1 MSNQICSTSINIFNA
16 TFGSDNC
23 GDIGIDLNS
32 NLSTSLSEVTTVEE
46 FERIVY
52 SELIDVRTR
61 QSITAYPLLRLLYE
75 RYLDNNLCNVGSNGY
90 NYDSMQ
96 NISQLVGD
104 YWVDLIEQFVPA
116 TTIWGSTYVCRNT
129 VFDTQKYSYKS
140 NTLFL
145 CEDPSPNFPF
155 SAISSD
161 CNTHVIKVDL
171 ASDIPPASGST
182 PFDSSNFFSCNQY
195 TYCDCVWT
203 MTNYCNSEFIG
214 RIIGDDEFAAYCE
227 DNLMIQETQLYL
239 NLTSAPA
246 CNTYNQTWNAT
257 GRTFS
262 QILKVT
268 DTSFIPITTEY
279 NYDVIGYG
287 NNVNGITL
295 SVTKLDTSTIR
306 IDWNIPLS
314 ADDPIQSPC
323 PNYYLNTTVVSL
335 LPLQT
340 APLWDVAPIIIVTEP
355 DFNCEVARLFIYAN
369 NQQTG

>member
-1 MSNQICSTSINIFNA
+1 MSNQICSTSVNIFNA
-16 TFGSDNC
+16 TFVNDSC
-23 GDIGIDLNS
+23 GDIGINLNDS
-32 NLSTSLSEVTTVEE
+32 LSTSLSEVTTVEE
-46 FERIVY
+46 FEKIVY
-52 SELIDVRTR
+52 SELIDVKTR
-61 QSITAYPLLRLLYE
+61 QSIQAYPLLRLMYE
-75 RYLDNNLCNVGSNGY
+75 RYLDNNLCNIGSNGY

-145 CEDPSPNFPF
+145 CEDPSPSFPF

-195 TYCDCVWT
+195 AYCDCVWT

-214 RIIGDDEFAAYCE
+214 RVIGDDEFKIYCLE
-227 DNLMIQETQLYL
+227 NLVIEEVDLQIT
-239 NLTSAPA
+239 LTLAPNCSA
-246 CNTYNQTWNAT
+246 YNQTWDSIN
-257 GRTFS
+257 RVFS
-262 QILKVT
+262 QILKVSN
-268 DTSFIPITTEY
+268 TSSIPVTTEY
-279 NYDVIGYG
+279 NYTILPYG
-287 NNVNGITL
+287 NNSNGITYNI
-295 SVTKLDTSTIR
+295 TKLNTNTIR

-314 ADDPIQSPC
+314 ADDPIQTSC
-323 PNYYLNTTVVSL
+323 TNYYTNKVVVG
-335 LPLQT
+335 PGQT
-340 APLWDVAPIIIVTEP
+340 ASIWDVEPIIIVTEP
-355 DFNCEVARLFIYAN
+355 EFNCEITRLFIYNSKQFA
-369 NQQTG
+369 

>member
-16 TFGSDNC
+16 TFGGDC
-23 GDIGIDLNS
+23 GDIGIDLNN

-75 RYLDNNLCNVGSNGY
+75 RYLDNNLCNVSSNGY
-90 NYDSMQ
+90 NYGSMQ
-96 NISQLVGD
+96 NITQLVGD

-145 CEDPSPNFPF
+145 CEDPSPYFPF

-161 CNTHVIKVDL
+161 CNTEVIKVDL
-171 ASDIPPASGST
+171 ASDTPPASGST

-203 MTNYCNSEFIG
+203 MTNYCDSEFIG
-214 RIIGDDEFAAYCE
+214 RIIGDDEFETYCE
-227 DNLMIQETQLYL
+227 DNLMIQEVQLYL
-239 NLTSAPA
+239 TLTSAPA
-246 CNTYNQTWNAT
+246 CSVKNQTWNET
-257 GRTFS
+257 DRIFS

-268 DTSFIPITTEY
+268 DTSLIPITTEY

-295 SVTKLDTSTIR
+295 SVTKLDTNTIR

-314 ADDPIQSPC
+314 SPEPIETACSGYYT
-323 PNYYLNTTVVSL
+323 NYS
-335 LPLQT
+335 QT
-340 APLWDVAPIIIVTEP
+340 NLFPPQDIAIWDLTPIIIVTEP
-355 DFNCEVARLFIYAN
+355 DFNCEVTRLFIYN
-369 NQQTG
+369 NNLQVE